1 MVDRQQARETERHRT
16 TLLGLLA
23 LIFVYAGLADDIGS
37 AAADTGRV
45 RHALEASREAWT
57 LPRRICRRL
66 LSLLRP
72 VEAATRRLIVVLASG
87 LPIPKPRAAG
97 HPATQPAQGA
107 GDASIQVR
115 GGGSAGAPGD
125 GEAHPTQA
133 PLPLFALADR
143 EKRYEWFFSGKP
155 HGAGWQGP
163 SPALPG
169 DDELDVT
176 GILRRIAALARALDD
191 LPGEAQ
197 RLARWRSRRLH
208 ARAAGRRVC
217 LSPLRIGR
225 PPGSLPLGAPGRA
238 RREEHHLLSETH
250 ALARD
255 ALARL
260 DTS

>member
-1 MVDRQQARETERHRT
+1 MSSRSAYR
-16 TLLGLLA
+16 
-23 LIFVYAGLADDIGS
+23 AGLAALSPS
-37 AAADTGRV
+37 AAPTLSAVPCSDPAVSSSLPCWRMLYSCSMAVSCWSSAKESAKGTPKKRAD
-45 RHALEASREAWT
+45 
-57 LPRRICRRL
+57 
-66 LSLLRP
+66 
-72 VEAATRRLIVVLASG
+72 VVM
-87 LPIPKPRAAG
+87 
-97 HPATQPAQGA
+97 
-107 GDASIQVR
+107 
-115 GGGSAGAPGD
+115 
-125 GEAHPTQA
+125 TQA

-143 EKRYEWFFSGKP
+143 QKRYEWFFSGKP

-255 ALARL
+255 ALARF